1 VTLHVFRQVV
11 RPGKGMLAKL
21 ALKLL
26 FALKR
31 KGKGVKFL
39 NSNKTTSTLH
49 VKSEGNMDN
58 LEISSTDKR
67 P

>member
-1 VTLHVFRQVV
+1 VFRQVV

-31 KGKGVKFL
+31 KEKGLKFQ
-39 NSNKTTSTLH
+39 NFNKTTSTLH
-49 VKSEGNMDN
+49 VKNVGNMDN